1 MGSICWRENQI
12 GKKPQDNMFALGGK
26 YIFADKTVSIGV
38 DYGRLQSTNVV
49 VAGKTLTP
57 TSVTGDWVAH
67 LYSITAKWDWPRSD
81 TGLYAGYGLR
91 SGDKKLLTIPSRLIR

>member
-1 MGSICWRENQI
+1 
-12 GKKPQDNMFALGGK
+12 MFALGVK
-26 YIFADKTVSIGV
+26 YIFPDKTVSIGI

-57 TSVTGDWVAH
+57 TSVTGKWSAH
-67 LYSITAKWDWPRSD
+67 LYSIGAKWHWPESD

-91 SGDKKLLTIPSRLIR
+91 AGDKEPLIIQSRLIH